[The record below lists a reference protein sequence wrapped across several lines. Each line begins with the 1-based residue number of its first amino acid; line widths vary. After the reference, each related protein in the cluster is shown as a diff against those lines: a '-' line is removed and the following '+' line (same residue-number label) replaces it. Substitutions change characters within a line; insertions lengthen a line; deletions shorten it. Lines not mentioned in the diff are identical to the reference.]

1 MPTIPRL
8 GFMRRAT
15 VVFTSINPVARRA
28 KTKGSRDRT
37 AYGTTRISTGSFL
50 THHTQRI
57 VKNVVMYDALN
68 IIEQVGCLKQR
79 AHDMA

>member
-1 MPTIPRL
+1 MKAKP
-8 GFMRRAT
+8 
-15 VVFTSINPVARRA
+15 VVFASFA
-28 KTKGSRDRT
+28 SCDRT
-37 AYGTTRISTGSFL
+37 AYGSTRISTSSFL